1 MNTIGI
7 ETTQHVK
14 LYYNTAEVGDRILAF
29 LLDGFVIFGYYIA
42 VQMVFTALVDQSSD
56 FKDFFVNQTWL
67 IVILYAIVP
76 FFYHLASEV
85 IWNGKSFGKWV
96 MGLQVVCTDGTN
108 PELANYLI
116 RWMFRL
122 VEITVTF
129 GLMALITVLVNGKG
143 QRLGDMAAKTCLI
156 KTRRK
161 VRLKDTIYAELD
173 NQAEVKYPGVKELS
187 DEQITTV
194 REVLASRKKY
204 EYATWFVMVQR
215 TANIIQ
221 MKLGI
226 KKLEVK
232 ADQFLKQVID
242 DYNQLHQSE

>member
-29 LLDGFVIFGYYIA
+29 LLDGMVLFGYYIL
-42 VQMVFTALVDQSSD
+42 VQIINGMLLDRQVISGS
-56 FKDFFVNQTWL
+56 FFEDQTWL
-67 IVILYAIVP
+67 MVLLYAIIP
-76 FFYHLASEV
+76 FFYHLACEI

-96 MGLQVVCTDGTN
+96 MGLQVVCTDGSS
-108 PELANYLI
+108 PGVDKYLI
-116 RWMFRL
+116 RWLFRL
-122 VEITVTF
+122 VEITFTF
-129 GLMALITVLVNGKG
+129 GLVALITVLINGKG
-143 QRLGDMAAKTCLI
+143 QRIGDIAAKTCLI

-161 VRLKDTIYAELD
+161 VRLSDTIYSELGTD
-173 NQAEVKYPGVKELS
+173 FEVKYPEVKSLS

-194 REVLASRKKY
+194 REVLASRKNY

-221 MKLGI
+221 
-226 KKLEVK
+226 KKLSITKLETD
-232 ADQFLKQVID
+232 AGEFLQQVID
-242 DYNQLHQSE
+242 DYNHLHQSE